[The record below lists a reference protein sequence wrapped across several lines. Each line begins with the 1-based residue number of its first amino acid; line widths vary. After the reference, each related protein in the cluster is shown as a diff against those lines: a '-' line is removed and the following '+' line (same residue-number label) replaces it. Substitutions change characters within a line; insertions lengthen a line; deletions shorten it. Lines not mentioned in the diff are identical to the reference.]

1 MDRNSMSML
10 IRSVRPDD
18 ASAWELLRSRLWRS
32 ADADELAVEARAF
45 LEGRSIPTIA
55 AVFIA
60 EERTNALGFIELAV
74 RSFSDGC
81 ESMPVPH
88 VEGWYVEPFARGR
101 GVGRALM
108 DSAETWARERGF
120 SELASDTEPW
130 NERSIAVHGRC
141 GFRETE
147 RLVKF
152 CKTLR

>member
-1 MDRNSMSML
+1 ML
-10 IRSVRPDD
+10 IRAVRPADE
-18 ASAWELLRSRLWRS
+18 AAWALLRSRLWRS
-32 ADADELAVEARAF
+32 AELAAEARAF

-60 EERTNALGFIELAV
+60 EEGTTALAFIELAV

-88 VEGWYVEPFARGR
+88 VEGWYVEPSARGK

-120 SELASDTEPW
+120 TELASDTEPW
-130 NERSIAVHGRC
+130 NERSIAAHARC

-152 CKTLR
+152 CKILR

>member
-1 MDRNSMSML
+1 ML
-10 IRSVRPDD
+10 IRAVGPADE
-18 ASAWELLRSRLWRS
+18 AAWALLRSRLWRS
-32 ADADELAVEARAF
+32 ADAAELVAEARAF
-45 LEGRSIPTIA
+45 LDGTTMPTIA

-60 EERTNALGFIELAV
+60 EEEATAVGFLELAV

-81 ESMPVPH
+81 DSMPVPH
-88 VEGWYVEPFARGR
+88 VEGWYVEPFARGK

-108 DSAETWARERGF
+108 ESAESWARERGF
-120 SELASDTEPW
+120 TELASDTEPW
-130 NERSIAVHGRC
+130 NERSIAAHARC

>member
-1 MDRNSMSML
+1 MV

-18 ASAWELLRSRLWRS
+18 AAAWALLRSRLWRS
-32 ADADELAVEARAF
+32 ADAGELAAETRAF
-45 LEGRSIPTIA
+45 LDGQLMPTIA

-60 EERTNALGFIELAV
+60 EEEATALGFIEVAI

-88 VEGWYVEPFARGR
+88 VEGWYVEPFARGK
-101 GVGRALM
+101 GAGRALM

-120 SELASDTEPW
+120 TELASDTEPW
-130 NERSIAVHGRC
+130 NERSIAAHARC

>member
-1 MDRNSMSML
+1 ML

-18 ASAWELLRSRLWRS
+18 AAVWALLRSRLWRS
-32 ADADELAVEARAF
+32 ADAGELAAEASGFVA
-45 LEGRSIPTIA
+45 GDATPTIT

-60 EERTNALGFIELAV
+60 EEGATAVGFLELAV

-88 VEGWYVEPFARGR
+88 VEGWYVEPSTRGK

-108 DSAETWARERGF
+108 DAAENWARERGF
-120 SELASDTEPW
+120 TELASDTEPW
-130 NERSIAVHGRC
+130 NELSIAVHARC
-141 GFRETE
+141 GFRETQ

>member
-1 MDRNSMSML
+1 ML
-10 IRSVRPDD
+10 IRAVTPADE
-18 ASAWELLRSRLWRS
+18 AAWALLRSRLWRS
-32 ADADELAVEARAF
+32 ADAGELAAETRAF
-45 LEGRSIPTIA
+45 LEGATMPAIA
-55 AVFIA
+55 AAFIA
-60 EERTNALGFIELAV
+60 EEGTTALGFCELAV

-130 NERSIAVHGRC
+130 NERSIAVHARC

>member
-1 MDRNSMSML
+1 ML
-10 IRSVRPDD
+10 VRAVGPADET
-18 ASAWELLRSRLWRS
+18 AWALLRSRLWRS
-32 ADADELAVEARAF
+32 ADADELAAEARAF
-45 LEGRSIPTIA
+45 LDGATIPTIA

-60 EERTNALGFIELAV
+60 EEEATALGFVELAV

-88 VEGWYVEPFARGR
+88 VEGWYVEPFARGK
-101 GVGRALM
+101 GLGRALM
-108 DSAETWARERGF
+108 DSAEGWARERGF
-120 SELASDTEPW
+120 VELASDTEPW
-130 NERSIAVHGRC
+130 NERSIAAHARC

>member
-1 MDRNSMSML
+1 ML
-10 IRSVRPDD
+10 IRAVEFGD
-18 ASAWELLRSRLWRS
+18 AASWALLRSRLWQS
-32 ADADELAVEARAF
+32 ADANELAAEARDF
-45 LEGRSIPTIA
+45 LAGATLPTIA
-55 AVFIA
+55 AVAIA
-60 EERTNALGFIELAV
+60 EEGATAVGFLELAV

-88 VEGWYVEPFARGR
+88 VEGWYVEPSARKS

-108 DSAETWARERGF
+108 AWAENWAREHGF
-120 SELASDTEPW
+120 TELASDTEPW
-130 NERSIAVHGRC
+130 NEPSIAAHARC

>member
-1 MDRNSMSML
+1 ML
-10 IRSVRPDD
+10 VRSVRPDD
-18 ASAWELLRSRLWRS
+18 VAAWTMLRSRLWP
-32 ADADELAVEARAF
+32 AARAADLAAEASDF
-45 LEGRSIPTIA
+45 VAGNALPTIA

-60 EERTNALGFIELAV
+60 EEEATAVGFLELAV

-88 VEGWYVEPFARGR
+88 VEGWYVEPLARGK

-108 DSAETWARERGF
+108 DSAESWARERGF
-120 SELASDTEPW
+120 TELASDTEPW
-130 NERSIAVHGRC
+130 NERSIAAHARC

-152 CKTLR
+152 CKTLHEEPVG

>member
-1 MDRNSMSML
+1 ML

-18 ASAWELLRSRLWRS
+18 AAAWALVRSRLWRS
-32 ADADELAVEARAF
+32 ADADELAAEARAF
-45 LEGRSIPTIA
+45 LEGRPIPTIA

-60 EERTNALGFIELAV
+60 EEEATAFGFLELAV

-88 VEGWYVEPFARGR
+88 VEGWYVEPFARGK

-108 DSAETWARERGF
+108 DSAEGWARERGF
-120 SELASDTEPW
+120 TELASDTEPW
-130 NERSIAVHGRC
+130 NEGSIAAHARC